1 MEHFVADKK
10 INMPVEKQ
18 RFADNT
24 YSLAKGIHHINIAK
38 QYFEDVRLGAN
49 GDVKAVFNQYIQ
61 KCEWIIS
68 NLMDRLGPE
77 NKKSLQDELSSSI
90 FIEAINDKL
99 IHLNDEQKDFI
110 ENLLDSIISGEE
122 IKVVKE

>member
-1 MEHFVADKK
+1 
-10 INMPVEKQ
+10 MPVEKQ

-38 QYFEDVRLGAN
+38 QYFEDVRLGTN

>member
-1 MEHFVADKK
+1 
-10 INMPVEKQ
+10 MPVEKQ

-38 QYFEDVRLGAN
+38 QYFEDVRLGTN

-99 IHLNDEQKDFI
+99 IHLNDEQKNFI

>member
-1 MEHFVADKK
+1 
-10 INMPVEKQ
+10 MPVEKQ
-18 RFADNT
+18 RFTDNT

-38 QYFEDVRLGAN
+38 QYFEDVRLGTT

-99 IHLNDEQKDFI
+99 IHLNDEQKEFI

>member
-1 MEHFVADKK
+1 
-10 INMPVEKQ
+10 MPVEKQ

-38 QYFEDVRLGAN
+38 QYFEDVRLGTN

-77 NKKSLQDELSSSI
+77 NKVALQNELASSI
-90 FIEAINDKL
+90 FLEAINDKL
-99 IHLNDEQKDFI
+99 IHLNNEQKDFV
-110 ENLLDSIISGEE
+110 ENLIDSIISGEE
-122 IKVVKE
+122 IKVVQE